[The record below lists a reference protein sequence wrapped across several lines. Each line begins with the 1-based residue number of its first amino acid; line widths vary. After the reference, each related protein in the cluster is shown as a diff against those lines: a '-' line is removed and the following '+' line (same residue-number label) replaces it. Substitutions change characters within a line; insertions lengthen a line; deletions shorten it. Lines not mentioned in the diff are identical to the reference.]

1 MSDLLIMFGSA
12 FLAATFL
19 PFYSEI
25 VLLAQLQAGGPVG
38 LLIAVAT
45 LGNVLGSC
53 VNWWLG
59 RWLLRFQHRKWFYF
73 SEGQIHRGQQWF
85 QRYGIWTLLFA
96 WMPIGGDALPLI
108 AGMMRVRLGIFLILV
123 TIGKGARYVV
133 IAEIARQF

>member
-96 WMPIGGDALPLI
+96 WMPVGGDALPLI